1 MPPLPTGLLG
11 DAFAGRRVRG
21 QLPPDLVAVVMVA
34 PDGHETDTDQMVEEI
49 LQLRWRLPALAG
61 ESIELTPTHPGG
73 AVGGQGECG
82 QSQSGGQG
90 GREGQ
95 RDGAQ
100 RPLGGAD
107 ARGASGILMEDGGI
121 EQLRLDGGVSASGAV
136 QPAGV
141 LQFEPQFYAAVQPHA
156 AQEAVGQA
164 DCPWWSARSAHCRAS
179 SRAAGEEKRGSAA
192 AR

>member
-1 MPPLPTGLLG
+1 
-11 DAFAGRRVRG
+11 
-21 QLPPDLVAVVMVA
+21 
-34 PDGHETDTDQMVEEI
+34 MVEEI

-121 EQLRLDGGVSASGAV
+121 EQLRLDGEYLRLERCS
-136 QPAGV
+136 QPA
-141 LQFEPQFYAAVQPHA
+141 
-156 AQEAVGQA
+156 
-164 DCPWWSARSAHCRAS
+164 CS
-179 SRAAGEEKRGSAA
+179 SSSHSSTRP
-192 AR
+192 